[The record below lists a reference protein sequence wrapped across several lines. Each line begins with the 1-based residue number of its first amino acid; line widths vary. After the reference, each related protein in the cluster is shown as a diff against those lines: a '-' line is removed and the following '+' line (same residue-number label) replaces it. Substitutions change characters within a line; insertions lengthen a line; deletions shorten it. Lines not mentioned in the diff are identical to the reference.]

1 MTNESVEKYKI
12 ELSRSQI
19 REIQHLIFKK
29 ISFGCDSVEEARDF
43 IEIYDKL
50 EKTLERNCS
59 K

>member
-1 MTNESVEKYKI
+1 MTNETVEKYKI
-12 ELSRSQI
+12 ELSRSEI

-29 ISFGCDSVEEARDF
+29 ISFGCDSVGEARDF

-50 EKTLERNCS
+50 EKTVKR

>member
-1 MTNESVEKYKI
+1 MTNETGEKYKI
-12 ELSRSQI
+12 ELLRSVI

-29 ISFGCDSVEEARDF
+29 ISFGCDSVGEARNF

-50 EKTLERNCS
+50 EGTLER